1 MWFLDQIV
9 SWLGSARD
17 SLYSAYLE
25 VRGWIWP
32 FHHLSTPL
40 YNIYT
45 AFYYLT
51 IYFSYFNDWVED
63 TATKL
68 TTILSYANITSYF
81 SYYFDAATNAW
92 TWVVNAVS
100 NVTSIINSWWSSAQY
115 TVLAWIDNAK
125 YWLQTQIN
133 SLNVWV
139 SNLQASINELLALIP
154 SMSEII
160 AWFSN
165 WWSLILAQ
173 IISWG
178 GLPAALIQD
187 LINSTL
193 RLWFPFYD
201 ELASLW
207 NNIRDFFADPLGW
220 IYNKLEEFF
229 ERFW

>member
-1 MWFLDQIV
+1 MWFLDQII
-9 SWLGSARD
+9 SYLASARD
-17 SLYSAYLE
+17 WLFSAYDE
-25 VRGWIWP
+25 VRGWVSP
-32 FHHLSTPL
+32 FHYLSTPL
-40 YNIYT
+40 FYIWI
-45 AFYYLT
+45 AFDRLV
-51 IYFSYFNDWVED
+51 IYFSYFNDWVTD

-68 TTILSYANITSYF
+68 TTILSYANISSYF
-81 SYYFDAATNAW
+81 SYYFDAAAAAW
-92 TWVVNAVS
+92 SWVANS
-100 NVTSIINSWWSSAQY
+100 WWNVTNIINSWWSSAQY
-115 TVLAWIDNAK
+115 TVLAWIDDAK

-133 SLNVWV
+133 SLNIWV

-154 SMSEII
+154 SISEII

-165 WWSLILAQ
+165 WWSLILAA

-201 ELASLW
+201 ALAGLW
-207 NNIRDFFADPLGW
+207 NNIAEFFADPLDW

>member
-1 MWFLDQIV
+1 MWFLEYII
-9 SWLGSARD
+9 SWLNTIRD
-17 SLYSAYLE
+17 WFLQAYYE
-25 VRGWIWP
+25 VNGWVWP
-32 FHHLSTPL
+32 FNNLAPPL
-40 YNIYT
+40 LGIWYG
-45 AFYYLT
+45 FSYLT
-51 IYFSYFNDWVED
+51 NYFVSFNYWVD
-63 TATKL
+63 DAASKIA
-68 TTILSYANITSYF
+68 TILNYANISSYF

-92 TWVVNAVS
+92 TWVVNAWS

-115 TVLAWIDNAK
+115 TVLAWIDDAK

-133 SLNVWV
+133 SLNIWV

-154 SMSEII
+154 SISEII

-165 WWSLILAQ
+165 WWSLILAA

-201 ELASLW
+201 ALASLW
-207 NNIRDFFADPLGW
+207 NNIAEFFADPLAW